1 MQLRDAL
8 HTLKMK
14 TGESAAKHI
23 IKFRLLLAQLASVG
37 QTIAEAEAYT
47 CLLRSL
53 PIEYRSFVRS
63 MRLQHTLTTQSVIAS
78 LLLEASHLQE
88 EELNDK
94 MAALYTDKRRGWTT
108 STPKMMHPKKS
119 TEVDSS
125 SRQKTPSKS
134 SFPMQKMKCSYCKK
148 QGHLAQECRKKK
160 QDSAV
165 EDRLEMLGWYR
176 QLERNVGVF
185 TYVLALI
192 ITHLGESFLGKS
204 AFLSSRG
211 YFDQKAHSI
220 YKLTLRASVPER
232 FSQKGKRSGLGK
244 QIYRHWESEK
254 EGHHVYYGE
263 WANDKQNGVDKE
275 SKYEGLW
282 KDGVPVCGTYSRN
295 VRFDD
300 DEDKLPL
307 PMLEMA
313 NFQKLVGD
321 LISDAWNAP
330 PQSTL

>member
-1 MQLRDAL
+1 MTSPGITTWNDLPKFNGEHFHSWKNEMSSIFREEGLMDVIEGKELRPTTAPGSTTSTPASSGAERKKEWDDKNLISLAMLKYSLDAHQHLIARYATAAEAWAELNRVFGSHDLQTQMQLRDAL

-176 QLERNVGVF
+176 QLERNVGG
-185 TYVLALI
+185 I
-192 ITHLGESFLGKS
+192 
-204 AFLSSRG
+204 R
-211 YFDQKAHSI
+211 
-220 YKLTLRASVPER
+220 RVPR
-232 FSQKGKRSGLGK
+232 F
-244 QIYRHWESEK
+244 
-254 EGHHVYYGE
+254 
-263 WANDKQNGVDKE
+263 
-275 SKYEGLW
+275 
-282 KDGVPVCGTYSRN
+282 
-295 VRFDD
+295 
-300 DEDKLPL
+300 
-307 PMLEMA
+307 
-313 NFQKLVGD
+313 
-321 LISDAWNAP
+321 
-330 PQSTL
+330 